1 MYINYLKLCK
11 TCLKEKKKTSILEV
25 KMCLAMN
32 ECINNNCAGVHNTH
46 RYKRFFILTSV
57 AVFGPDMPRVK
68 CPADSRA

>member
-1 MYINYLKLCK
+1 
-11 TCLKEKKKTSILEV
+11 
-25 KMCLAMN
+25 MCLAMN

-57 AVFGPDMPRVK
+57 AVFGPDMLRVK